1 MYDFLI
7 SIKDQFNSYS
17 NIIKFFVYFC
27 VGAILLYLVRLV
39 FSIVRTL
46 LFKINKELI
55 VDKIKVIINLLI
67 FVAVAILIG
76 WAIISILTSNLF

>member
-7 SIKDQFNSYS
+7 SIKNQFNSYS

>member
-7 SIKDQFNSYS
+7 SIKDQFNFYS
-17 NIIKFFVYFC
+17 NIIKFFIYFC
-27 VGAILLYLVRLV
+27 VGAILLYLVRLI

-55 VDKIKVIINLLI
+55 VDKIKVIINLFI
-67 FVAVAILIG
+67 FIAVAILIG

>member
-7 SIKDQFNSYS
+7 SIKNQFNSYS

-55 VDKIKVIINLLI
+55 VDKIKVIISLFI
-67 FVAVAILIG
+67 FIAVAILIG

>member
-7 SIKDQFNSYS
+7 SIKDQFNFYS

-27 VGAILLYLVRLV
+27 VGAILLYLVRLI

-55 VDKIKVIINLLI
+55 VDKIKVIINLFI
-67 FVAVAILIG
+67 FIAVAILIG
-76 WAIISILTSNLF
+76 WAIISILTSKLF

>member
-7 SIKDQFNSYS
+7 SMKDQFNFYP

-27 VGAILLYLVRLV
+27 VGAILLYLARLV

-55 VDKIKVIINLLI
+55 VDKIKVIINLFI
-67 FVAVAILIG
+67 FIAVAILIG

>member
-7 SIKDQFNSYS
+7 TIKDQFNFYS

-55 VDKIKVIINLLI
+55 VDKIKVIINLFI
-67 FVAVAILIG
+67 FIAVAILIG
-76 WAIISILTSNLF
+76 WAIISILTSKLF

>member
-7 SIKDQFNSYS
+7 SIRDQFNFYS

-27 VGAILLYLVRLV
+27 VGAILLYLTRLV
-39 FSIVRTL
+39 FSIIRTL
-46 LFKINKELI
+46 LFKINKEVI
-55 VDKIKVIINLLI
+55 VDKIKVIINLFI
-67 FVAVAILIG
+67 FITVAILIG

>member
-7 SIKDQFNSYS
+7 SIKDQFNFYS

-27 VGAILLYLVRLV
+27 VGAILFYFARLV

-46 LFKINKELI
+46 LFKINKGLI
-55 VDKIKVIINLLI
+55 VDKIKVIINLFI
-67 FVAVAILIG
+67 FIAVAILIG
-76 WAIISILTSNLF
+76 WAIISILTSKLF

>member
-7 SIKDQFNSYS
+7 SIKDQFNFYS

-55 VDKIKVIINLLI
+55 VDKIKVIINLFI
-67 FVAVAILIG
+67 FIAVAILIG
-76 WAIISILTSNLF
+76 WAIISILTSKLF

>member
-7 SIKDQFNSYS
+7 TIKDQFNFYS

-55 VDKIKVIINLLI
+55 VDKIKVIISLFI
-67 FVAVAILIG
+67 FIAVAILIG

>member
-7 SIKDQFNSYS
+7 SIKDQFNFYS

-27 VGAILLYLVRLV
+27 VGAILLYLVRLI

-55 VDKIKVIINLLI
+55 VDKIKVIINLFI
-67 FVAVAILIG
+67 FIAVAILIG

>member
-7 SIKDQFNSYS
+7 SLKDQFNFYS

-27 VGAILLYLVRLV
+27 VGAVLLYLVRLV

-55 VDKIKVIINLLI
+55 VDKIKVIINLFI